1 MLISP
6 HHSLLS
12 YLYSVSVR
20 NALYLFLI
28 SLLRCLLLLLIA
40 RAKRSSI
47 RSPNRPQNRSTNL
60 KGKWHGGKQS
70 LVVGDVLNAGGRVNK
85 RDRVVYELAEGSAA
99 TGFDAIT
106 GDNKA
111 TSDGVDYSAFA

>member
-1 MLISP
+1 M
-6 HHSLLS
+6 
-12 YLYSVSVR
+12 
-20 NALYLFLI
+20 
-28 SLLRCLLLLLIA
+28 
-40 RAKRSSI
+40 
-47 RSPNRPQNRSTNL
+47 
-60 KGKWHGGKQS
+60 
-70 LVVGDVLNAGGRVNK
+70 NK